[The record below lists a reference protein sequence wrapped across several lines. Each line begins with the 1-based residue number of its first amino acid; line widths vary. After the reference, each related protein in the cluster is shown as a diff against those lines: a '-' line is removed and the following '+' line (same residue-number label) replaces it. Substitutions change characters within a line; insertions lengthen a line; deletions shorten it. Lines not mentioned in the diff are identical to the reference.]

1 MRNYFT
7 LDGVDSRDFG
17 VYISGQG
24 TFGAPR
30 KSYIYHSVPGRSGD
44 LIGSEKRFEN
54 LELHYPA
61 FIYSNFRQN
70 ISDLRNFL
78 LSREGY
84 VRLEDTY
91 NPNEFRLAS
100 YTGEFAPDVTKR
112 NDAGSFDLVFNCM
125 PQRWLKSGETI
136 VEATS
141 SVTLTNPTRF
151 RSKPLVRVYGYGY
164 LYFPPPAGQSRVLTV
179 GISDY
184 TGLGLSYIDI
194 DCETMQAYN
203 GSTLMNSY
211 VSFYVELDGYGNRD
225 YSVDYPSLP
234 PGASVVSRQ
243 TGTAFDHIT
252 NYEIT
257 PRWWKL

>member
-17 VYISGQG
+17 IYISGQG

-30 KSYIYHSVPGRSGD
+30 KAYTYHSVPGRSGD

-61 FIYSNFRQN
+61 FIYANFRQN

-91 NPNEFRLAS
+91 NPDEFRLAS
-100 YTGEFAPDVTKR
+100 YTGEFAPEVTKR

-125 PQRWLKSGETI
+125 FPAR
-136 VEATS
+136 
-141 SVTLTNPTRF
+141 
-151 RSKPLVRVYGYGY
+151 PLIRVYGYGT
-164 LYFPPPAGQSRVLTV
+164 LYVGGLTV
-179 GISDY
+179 VISDY
-184 TGLGLSYIDI
+184 TAEEASYIDI
-194 DCETMQAYN
+194 DCSTMQAYN
-203 GSTLMNSY
+203 GDKLLSKY
-211 VSFYVELDGYGNRD
+211 VSVYKVTNAGYDTRD
-225 YSVDYPSLP
+225 YTVDYPTLV
-234 PGASVVSRQ
+234 PGTTHISKSSVQ
-243 TGTAFDHIT
+243 TYISSW
-252 NYEIT
+252 EIT

>member
-30 KSYIYHSVPGRSGD
+30 KAYTYHSVPGRSGD

-70 ISDLRNFL
+70 VSDLRNFL
-78 LSREGY
+78 LSRDGY

-91 NPNEFRLAS
+91 NPDEFRLAS
-100 YTGEFAPDVTKR
+100 YTGEFAPEVTKR
-112 NDAGSFDLVFNCM
+112 NDAGNFDLVFNCM
-125 PQRWLKSGETI
+125 PQRWLKSGETAI
-136 VEATS
+136 TGSPADIQNNTQI
-141 SVTLTNPTRF
+141 PAR
-151 RSKPLVRVYGYGY
+151 PLIRVYGYGT
-164 LYFPPPAGQSRVLTV
+164 LYVGDLTV
-179 GISDY
+179 AISDY
-184 TGLGLSYIDI
+184 TAEGASYIDI
-194 DCETMQAYN
+194 DCSTMQAYN
-203 GSTLMNSY
+203 GDKLLSKY
-211 VSFYVELDGYGNRD
+211 VSVYKATNVGYGTRD
-225 YSVDYPSLP
+225 YTVDYPTLV
-234 PGASVVSRQ
+234 PGTTHISKSSVQ
-243 TGTAFDHIT
+243 TYISSW
-252 NYEIT
+252 EIT

>member
-17 VYISGQG
+17 IYISGQG

-30 KSYIYHSVPGRSGD
+30 KAYTYHSVPGRSGD

-61 FIYSNFRQN
+61 FIYANFRQN

-91 NPNEFRLAS
+91 NPDEFRLAS
-100 YTGEFAPDVTKR
+100 YTGEFAPEVTKR

-125 PQRWLKSGETI
+125 PQRWLKSGETAI
-136 VEATS
+136 TGSPADIQNNTQF
-141 SVTLTNPTRF
+141 PA
-151 RSKPLVRVYGYGY
+151 KPLIRVYGYGT
-164 LYFPPPAGQSRVLTV
+164 LYV
-179 GISDY
+179 GDISVVIA
-184 TGLGLSYIDI
+184 SYAAAESVSFIDL
-194 DCETMQAYN
+194 DCETMQAYS
-203 GSTLMNSY
+203 GSKLLNKY
-211 VSFYVELDGYGNRD
+211 VSVYKDLHDGYGTRD
-225 YSVDYPSLP
+225 YTVDYPTLP
-234 PGASVVSRQ
+234 PGNTHISKSSVQ
-243 TGTAFDHIT
+243 TYISSW
-252 NYEIT
+252 EIT

>member
-30 KSYIYHSVPGRSGD
+30 KAYTYHSVPGRSGD

-61 FIYSNFRQN
+61 FIYANFRQN

-91 NPNEFRLAS
+91 NPDEFRLAS

-125 PQRWLKSGETI
+125 PQRWLKSGETAI
-136 VEATS
+136 TGSPANIQNNTQF
-141 SVTLTNPTRF
+141 PAR
-151 RSKPLVRVYGYGY
+151 PLIRVYGYGF
-164 LYFPPPAGQSRVLTV
+164 LNVNGIEVS
-179 GISDY
+179 ISDY
-184 TGLGLSYIDI
+184 LTAESVSFIDL
-194 DCETMQAYN
+194 DCETMQAFN
-203 GSTLMNSY
+203 GTKLLNSY
-211 VSFYVELDGYGNRD
+211 VSVYRPLNDGYGTRD
-225 YSVDYPSLP
+225 YAVDYPVLS
-234 PGASVVSRQ
+234 PGANTIFKESYATYISSWEV
-243 TGTAFDHIT
+243 
-252 NYEIT
+252 T